1 MKLGVIIETKEFEK
15 SWNAMRFAV
24 TAKKK
29 GHEVK
34 VFLMGEGVEIEYLTH
49 EKYDVAAQVKAF
61 DELEGEILAC
71 GTCLKSRGMNGTD
84 VCPINTMIDCVE
96 MVEWA
101 DKVVTF

>member
-1 MKLGVIIETKEFEK
+1 MKLGVIIETKEYEK

-24 TAKKK
+24 TAKRS

-34 VFLMGEGVEIEYLTH
+34 VFLMGEAVEIEYLTH
-49 EKYDVAAQVKAF
+49 EKFDVSEQVKAF
-61 DELEGEILAC
+61 HEEGGEILAC
-71 GTCLKSRGMNGTD
+71 GTCLKSRNMGGTE

-101 DKVVTF
+101 DKTVTF